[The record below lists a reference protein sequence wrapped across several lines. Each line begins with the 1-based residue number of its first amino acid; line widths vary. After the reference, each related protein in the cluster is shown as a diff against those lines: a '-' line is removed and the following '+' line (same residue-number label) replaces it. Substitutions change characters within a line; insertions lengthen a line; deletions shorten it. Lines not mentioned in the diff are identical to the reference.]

1 MKIAITGAG
10 LAGLAAASFLRKQGH
25 DVTVFERNPKIEGRG
40 LGILVQPLGL
50 SVLKQLGVL
59 DEVIACGL
67 KLDGIDIERL
77 VNNKSS
83 TISDVH
89 YKDAAPDMFGVG
101 IRRPKLF
108 DILLDQAQKLGVTF
122 VPGCDIQDAVLKGEQ
137 RQLVDS
143 NGTDRGS
150 FDLVVDGSG
159 YRSPL
164 RQKYATITHQSTYPD
179 DAVCGTVE
187 DDHTLPDGLK
197 KETVYRYAGKNMFT
211 IIPVGKDP
219 KTGKDLISFFWAV
232 RGKEY
237 KPDNF
242 DIAAWK
248 KEVLSFMPQ
257 MKTYL
262 DQITHQS
269 QLVFAHYSDVALEP
283 HHVDRLAFI
292 GDSAHS
298 TSPFLGQNASMG
310 FVDALVLAKAL
321 QRSPDVKQALN
332 TYSADRKDQVGFEQ
346 GYSRTMTNVFRSA
359 SLPVAFYRDHL
370 MSKLLLLPGMK
381 KIFTR
386 MAARGEMPF
395 KKSILHDKYGI

>member
-25 DVTVFERNPKIEGRG
+25 DVTVFERNQKIEGRG
-40 LGILVQPLGL
+40 LGILLQPLGQ

-59 DEVIACGL
+59 DEIIASGL
-67 KLDGIDIERL
+67 RLNGVEIDHL
-77 VNNKSS
+77 VNHKSQ
-83 TISDVH
+83 TISNVH
-89 YKDAAPDMFGVG
+89 YKDVERDMFGIG

-108 DILLDQAQKLGVTF
+108 DILLKQAENLGVNF
-122 VPGCDIQDAVLKGEQ
+122 VANCDIQDAVLKGEQ
-137 RQLVDS
+137 RELIDS

-164 RQKYATITHQSTYPD
+164 RQKYATITHQTTYPD
-179 DAVCGTVE
+179 NAVCGTVE
-187 DDHTLPDGLK
+187 DDHSLPDSIT
-197 KETVYRYAGKNMFT
+197 KETVYRYAGKDMFT
-211 IIPVGKDP
+211 VIPVGKDP
-219 KTGKDLISFFWAV
+219 ATGKDLLSFFWAV

-237 KPDNF
+237 DPKNF
-242 DIAAWK
+242 DMAAWK

-262 DQITHQS
+262 DQVTNQS

-298 TSPFLGQNASMG
+298 TSPFIGQNASMG

-321 QRSPDVKQALN
+321 QRSTNVKQALD
-332 TYSADRKDQVGFEQ
+332 TYSADRKDQVKFEQ
-346 GYSRTMTNVFRSA
+346 GYSRTMTDVFRSV
-359 SLPVAFYRDHL
+359 SLPVVFYRDHL
-370 MSKLLLLPGMK
+370 MAKIMHIPGMTK
-381 KIFTR
+381 LFGR
-386 MAARGEMPF
+386 MTVRGEQPL